1 MSWSASGVD
10 SHDSASPESL
20 ERSPDRSLLLVAP
33 ESVFNAIVPIL
44 IVAACVLLAFQLRI
58 AAAVAARENRRPGTS
73 INLQLHGSVFLA
85 ATYGAYFG
93 GGNGVI
99 RLAVLG
105 IFVADHIQ
113 QTNAMKTALSLVV
126 NTVALL
132 IFALFAPLAW
142 SAVAIVAPASL
153 IGGYVGGGVARQ
165 LSAGRLRAAVFG
177 LVVAVWLIVD

>member
-1 MSWSASGVD
+1 
-10 SHDSASPESL
+10 
-20 ERSPDRSLLLVAP
+20 VAP

-58 AAAVAARENRRPGTS
+58 AAAVAACENRRPGTS

-93 GGNGVI
+93 GGLGVI